1 MRRRTNDG
9 NAAAT
14 PAAAVGRNGT
24 PAASRAQELRRRALA
39 LAALGGALL
48 PAAVAN
54 AQDEIAGVGDAF
66 DAAELIPS
74 ANAALPP
81 ILPGQDPGART
92 RPPEKPVPPTDATDA
107 VVREWFGGD
116 EWTAWTRATGDW
128 GGARTALEEAGV
140 SFNGSFVGDWGRV
153 FSGGVREGSDFRF
166 LLDLNLSF
174 DLGVIA
180 GLEGGSVFADF
191 QTANETVASG
201 DSGAFQAIS
210 NIAIGGSIT
219 QLSQLWYEQWLGDEL
234 VRIKLGKIDANTEF
248 AFIGAAGGF
257 INASAGFSP
266 AIFALP
272 TYPNPSTALVA
283 FVYPDESLYLG
294 AGLFDGAT
302 AVDGVA
308 TGSRGPATMFSDDL
322 SDDLFWIAEAGVT
335 LREAGPLSATRVAV
349 GGWWHTGEFARFDG
363 GSDDGTGGV
372 YLVGETRLWAPGAC
386 DLADDEDARG
396 LWAFVQYGWADDAVS
411 AVAQQLGGGLA
422 LNAPFTGRDDDSLGV
437 YASWVDF
444 SDDPS
449 AGIAGDETMVELYYD
464 FAVTPSF
471 HVKPDLQWVLDPSGD
486 PSVEDALVG
495 TVRCIWTF

>member
-1 MRRRTNDG
+1 MRRKAKDG
-9 NAAAT
+9 NTAEVPPMAT
-14 PAAAVGRNGT
+14 AGSGGGR
-24 PAASRAQELRRRALA
+24 AASRPREDRGLAVAL
-39 LAALGGALL
+39 LLGGAFLSTQ
-48 PAAVAN
+48 AAD
-54 AQDEIAGVGDAF
+54 AQDGFAGVGDAF

-92 RPPEKPVPPTDATDA
+92 RPPEKPVPPTDAPD
-107 VVREWFGGD
+107 VVAREWFGGED
-116 EWTAWTRATGDW
+116 WSAWTRATGDW
-128 GGARTALEEAGV
+128 GGARTALEDAGIA
-140 SFNGSFVGDWGRV
+140 FNGSFIGDWGRV
-153 FSGGVREGSDFRF
+153 LSGGVREGSDFRF
-166 LLDLNLSF
+166 LLDLNLTF
-174 DLGVIA
+174 DLGVLA

-191 QTANETVASG
+191 QTGNETVASG

-210 NIAIGGSIT
+210 NIAIGGSMT

-234 VRIKLGKIDANTEF
+234 VRVKLGKIDANTEF

-272 TYPNPSTALVA
+272 TYPNPSTAVVA
-283 FVYPDESLYLG
+283 FVYPDDSVYLG
-294 AGLFDGAT
+294 AGLFDGAN

-308 TGSRGPATMFSDDL
+308 TGSRGPATMFGDDL

-335 LREAGPLSATRVAV
+335 LREAGPLSATRVAI

-363 GSDDGTGGV
+363 GADDGTGGV

-386 DLADDEDARG
+386 DLADDGDARG
-396 LWAFVQYGWADDAVS
+396 LWAFIQYGWADDAVS
-411 AVAQQLGGGLA
+411 VVGQQFGGGLA
-422 LNAPFTGRDDDSLGV
+422 LNAPFEGRDDDSLGV

-449 AGIAGDETMVELYYD
+449 AGIVGDETIIELYYD
-464 FAVTPSF
+464 FAVTPAF

-495 TVRCIWTF
+495 TVRCVWTF

>member
-1 MRRRTNDG
+1 
-9 NAAAT
+9 
-14 PAAAVGRNGT
+14 
-24 PAASRAQELRRRALA
+24 
-39 LAALGGALL
+39 
-48 PAAVAN
+48 
-54 AQDEIAGVGDAF
+54 
-66 DAAELIPS
+66 
-74 ANAALPP
+74 
-81 ILPGQDPGART
+81 
-92 RPPEKPVPPTDATDA
+92 VPPTDATDA

-294 AGLFDGAT
+294 AGLFDGAA

-335 LREAGPLSATRVAV
+335 LREAGPLSSLARRTRICRSRCGIEAPSRSMGSNLGSAAAMANVQLQQLATDAPLDRANRSCND
-349 GGWWHTGEFARFDG
+349 EFCFRCNNIPAYCMMAPTWLMLALSPSALALQLG
-363 GSDDGTGGV
+363 
-372 YLVGETRLWAPGAC
+372 LVGSGLRAAAPALARVSCSIRMDASPPDDWDAAWKNFSRGADAESSPAAEVKEPADSFWLAPPSRPSASEGDEGGGTFRLRAGVPHVLEFDSLAAC
-386 DLADDEDARG
+386 SSLTDALQRSSQQ
-396 LWAFVQYGWADDAVS
+396 VEYQVYYGWRNRRES
-411 AVAQQLGGGLA
+411 
-422 LNAPFTGRDDDSLGV
+422 
-437 YASWVDF
+437 
-444 SDDPS
+444 
-449 AGIAGDETMVELYYD
+449 
-464 FAVTPSF
+464 
-471 HVKPDLQWVLDPSGD
+471 
-486 PSVEDALVG
+486 
-495 TVRCIWTF
+495 